1 MTPDNVIQLPDL
13 LERQAKRIVTAL
25 NKDTKIRTEW
35 IDNQLEKADALAIAR
50 KQFPNNADFGKW
62 CYDNG
67 FGESVLS
74 RDDRAAL
81 VEFGK
86 DLAYARTVLERT
98 NRTSPQHI
106 LRNEFSLRHVTKTI
120 PQPIVPPSPQ
130 PKLPP
135 MPPPQITASQPAPQ
149 PAPQPT
155 PQPTPKPAAKT
166 SQAAVLKQLD
176 RAEAIRQ
183 GKTVQPLPL
192 DTETVNSIHKQVRD
206 LASTVP
212 NLAGKARRSFE
223 KTLTAEMTK
232 LIAELNLHK
241 ERIDIEAAT
250 KIEQEVKRR
259 LTLQLPEYEKRVT
272 AAREREEYY
281 GKLVNAVKVPLTQA
295 EFETI
300 RNILH
305 PNAHPMATDDT
316 KKKLNDAFIILNLKK
331 LNLTG
336 KK

>member
-1 MTPDNVIQLPDL
+1 MADNDNVVKLPDP
-13 LERQAKRIVTAL
+13 LERRAVKIEAAL
-25 NKDTKIRTEW
+25 VRRDKSREEW
-35 IDNQLEKADALAIAR
+35 IAATIELAIELAGAR
-50 KQFPNNADFGKW
+50 DEFVADQA
-62 CYDNG
+62 
-67 FGESVLS
+67 FGEWLDS
-74 RDDRAAL
+74 RFPHVRIPKNDRAAL
-81 VEFGK
+81 IRWGREPDRAHAMLSK
-86 DLAYARTVLERT
+86 TERT
-98 NRTSPQHI
+98 SYQHI
-106 LRNEFSLRHVTKTI
+106 HANEWIPPT
-120 PQPIVPPSPQ
+120 PQPPLPPPPE
-130 PKLPP
+130 PKLIS
-135 MPPPQITASQPAPQ
+135 MPPAQ

-155 PQPTPKPAAKT
+155 PLPTPKP

-192 DTETVNSIHKQVRD
+192 DIETVNSIHKQVRD
-206 LASTVP
+206 LATTVP

-223 KTLTAEMTK
+223 KTLAAEMTK

-241 ERIDIEAAT
+241 ERINIEAAA

-281 GKLVNAVKVPLTQA
+281 GKLVRAVKVPLTQA

-316 KKKLNDAFIILNLKK
+316 KKKLNDAFVILNLKK